1 MCIRDRYLN
10 VDGRRSEAYDRRH
23 RSFEP
28 ASVSY
33 VCAGGPR
40 PRGSTGSRPAAFCT
54 SVWLDKRLSVGQEWW
69 AEILNQIRLSE
80 AIVVALPPGLLESP
94 ASAAERGYA
103 VQMGKVLL
111 PVCLRTVR
119 NELLPPDLAPLQIVD
134 YCTPG
139 PGGCIRAGRRSGS
152 PAGLTSTTG

>member
-1 MCIRDRYLN
+1 M
-10 VDGRRSEAYDRRH
+10 
-23 RSFEP
+23 
-28 ASVSY
+28 
-33 VCAGGPR
+33 
-40 PRGSTGSRPAAFCT
+40 
-54 SVWLDKRLSVGQEWW
+54 GQEWW

-103 VQMGKVLL
+103 VQLGKVLL
-111 PVCLRTVR
+111 PVCLRPVR
-119 NELLPPDLAPLQIVD
+119 NEFLPPDLAPLQIVD

-152 PAGLTSTTG
+152 PAGLTSTTGSPNRSRQPSPSRI